1 MIQWIRK
8 VLPIYE
14 KESMTS
20 SRTVRLTVIVMSFNL
35 ILALVSLLQL
45 QLMVRDSS
53 YYGEMSYSSLLY
65 MYMLVAV
72 FEMVIVLFVV
82 PALTAGSISGERERQ
97 TWDLLL
103 CTRLQPVDI
112 VVGKLLSCI
121 GTVFVMMVTS
131 LPILALVYIYG
142 GLSVS
147 DLAQLFLCLSV
158 TTLLIGS
165 ISIYFSA
172 RMRRT
177 TMATVLSYLAVIFVV
192 AGTVFLLI
200 MLYHA
205 KIITGSDAVLEQQNM
220 MFPWNMLLLINPAV
234 TLYSLLV
241 QQIGTLESMGVLEN
255 YGRYLITEHLT
266 SSWWWMASCL
276 LQVILSL
283 IFIRMAAQAV
293 SPFRCKARKPG
304 TREKDNIQK

>member
-1 MIQWIRK
+1 
-8 VLPIYE
+8 
-14 KESMTS
+14 MTS

-53 YYGEMSYSSLLY
+53 YYGEMSYSSLLH

-72 FEMVIVLFVV
+72 FEVVIVLFVV

-97 TWDLLL
+97 TLDLLL
-103 CTRLQPVDI
+103 CTRLRPVDI

-121 GTVFVMMVTS
+121 GTVFVMMITS

-158 TTLLIGS
+158 TTLMIGS

-172 RMRRT
+172 RMKRT

-192 AGTVFLLI
+192 AGTVLLLI

-205 KIITGSDAVLEQQNM
+205 KILTGTDAVLEQQNM

-241 QQIGTLESMGVLEN
+241 QQIGTLDSMGILGN

-266 SSWWWMASCL
+266 ASWWWPASCL
-276 LQVILSL
+276 LQGILSL
-283 IFIRMAAQAV
+283 VFIRMAAQAV
-293 SPFRCKARKPG
+293 SPFPVRQGRIRTK
-304 TREKDNIQK
+304 EKDNIQK

>member
-1 MIQWIRK
+1 MRQWIRN

-20 SRTVRLTVIVMSFNL
+20 SRTVRLTVIVMSFNF

-53 YYGEMSYSSLLY
+53 YYGEMSYSSLLH
-65 MYMLVAV
+65 MYMLVTV
-72 FEMVIVLFVV
+72 FEAVIVLFVV

-97 TWDLLL
+97 TLDLLL
-103 CTRLQPVDI
+103 CTRLRPVDI

-121 GTVFVMMVTS
+121 STVFVMMITS
-131 LPILALVYIYG
+131 LPVLALVYIYG
-142 GLSVS
+142 GIHIA

-165 ISIYFSA
+165 ISVFFSA
-172 RMRRT
+172 CMKRT
-177 TMATVLSYLAVIFVV
+177 TIATVLSYLAVIFVV
-192 AGTVFLLI
+192 AGTVLLLI
-200 MLYHA
+200 MVYHMR
-205 KIITGSDAVLEQQNM
+205 VLVGTESVLMQQDM
-220 MFPWNMLLLINPAV
+220 MFPWNLLLLVNPAV

-241 QQIGTLESMGVLEN
+241 QQIGTLNSVAVLGD
-255 YGRYLITEHLT
+255 YGRYLITDHLT

-276 LQVILSL
+276 LQVIFSGM
-283 IFIRMAAQAV
+283 FVRMAAWTL
-293 SPFRCKARKPG
+293 SPVHGKTRK
-304 TREKDNIQK
+304 

>member
-53 YYGEMSYSSLLY
+53 YYGEMSYSSLLH

-72 FEMVIVLFVV
+72 FEAVIVLFVV

-97 TWDLLL
+97 TLDLLL
-103 CTRLQPVDI
+103 CTRLRPVDI

-121 GTVFVMMVTS
+121 GTVFVMMITS

-142 GLSVS
+142 GLSVA

-158 TTLLIGS
+158 TTLMIGS

-172 RMRRT
+172 RMKRT
-177 TMATVLSYLAVIFVV
+177 TMATVLSYLVVIFVV
-192 AGTVFLLI
+192 AGTVLLLI
-200 MLYHA
+200 MLYHT
-205 KIITGSDAVLEQQNM
+205 KVLTGTDVVLKQQNM
-220 MFPWNMLLLINPAV
+220 MFPWNLILLVNPAV

-241 QQIGTLESMGVLEN
+241 QQIGTLDSMGVLGS

-283 IFIRMAAQAV
+283 VFIRMAAQAV
-293 SPFRCKARKPG
+293 SPFGGKAVKAKKESKG
-304 TREKDNIQK
+304 